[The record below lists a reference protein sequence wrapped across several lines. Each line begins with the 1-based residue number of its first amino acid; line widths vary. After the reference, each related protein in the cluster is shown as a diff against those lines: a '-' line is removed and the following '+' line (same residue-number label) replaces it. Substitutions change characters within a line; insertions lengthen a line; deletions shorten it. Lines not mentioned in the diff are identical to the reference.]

1 MRRPTCLER
10 RSYGKYCA
18 KRMMLAIGVSKDAL
32 TSKGDD
38 SATVWECCEEKEKGL
53 LFGEQS
59 IRFALSSRAHAERA
73 SDL

>member
-1 MRRPTCLER
+1 
-10 RSYGKYCA
+10 
-18 KRMMLAIGVSKDAL
+18 MMLAIGVSKDAL